1 MDRQTAIARLAETE
15 EDRVL
20 LARVYERLTAAEQRK
35 IPAATCFL
43 TPREQAL
50 TERLLPRMALHRF
63 GGCEGA
69 ERAVYCWIPDYL
81 DPDGWLYGEDGP
93 VRAVRAAFYA
103 GDALTHRDFLGALMG
118 SGIKRETVGDVYVGE
133 GICDFVVTREIAP
146 YVLQNLPSAG
156 RTKLRLQELPLTEL
170 RAPEQPVR
178 ELRDTVSALRL
189 DAVVA
194 AGFGLSRG
202 RAAEAVES
210 GRTSVNSLVC
220 AKPDRPVSEGDKIAV
235 RGLGKLELSQ
245 VGGKTK
251 KGRIGVTLRRY
262 V

>member
-20 LARVYERLTAAEQRK
+20 LARIHDRLTAAEQRN

-50 TERLLPRMALHRF
+50 AAQLLPGMALHPF
-63 GGCEGA
+63 GGCQGA
-69 ERAVYCWIPDYL
+69 ERVVLCWIPDYL
-81 DPDGWLYGEDGP
+81 EPEAWLLGEDGP
-93 VRAVRAAFYA
+93 VRAVRATFYA
-103 GDALTHRDFLGALMG
+103 GDRLTHRDFLGALMG

-133 GICDFVVTREIAP
+133 GVCDFAVTREIAP

-156 RTKLRLQELPLTEL
+156 RTKLHLAPLPLAEL
-170 RAPEQPVR
+170 AAPAPQVK
-178 ELRDTVSALRL
+178 ELRDTVAALRL

-202 RAAEAVES
+202 RAAQCVES
-210 GRTSVNSLVC
+210 GRTAVNSLPC
-220 AKPDRPVSEGDKIAV
+220 QKPDRPVAAGDKIAV
-235 RGLGKLELSQ
+235 RGLGKLELAQ
-245 VGGKTK
+245 VTGTTK
-251 KGRIGVTLRRY
+251 KGRIGVTIRRY
-262 V
+262 I